1 MEGTFEFVGVRFF
14 LMPYFAPLI
23 CPRCIS
29 PSKQFT
35 PHPLSPR
42 NIVCT
47 VFPWYPN
54 QVNITIF
61 DVSETKRG
69 RRTMSLREISP
80 KKGCL
85 AALLLGLGHDKKN
98 RLLPPPFFLVTPLV
112 GVSVLRF
119 FSQHKKLIWKVRKSM
134 TSSKQVRILAQ
145 ISAGTWLFRRW
156 DAKGAPGASYLENWQ
171 VITFERNYLIKCQVG
186 TWNSK
191 PEKIYSNLSMHV
203 HLS

>member
-35 PHPLSPR
+35 PHPLSLR

-69 RRTMSLREISP
+69 RKTMSLREISP
-80 KKGCL
+80 KKDV
-85 AALLLGLGHDKKN
+85 LLLCCKGQATKQKTEAC
-98 RLLPPPFFLVTPLV
+98 LLP
-112 GVSVLRF
+112 
-119 FSQHKKLIWKVRKSM
+119 FSW
-134 TSSKQVRILAQ
+134 
-145 ISAGTWLFRRW
+145 WRRW
-156 DAKGAPGASYLENWQ
+156 WELASYVFFPAQKTHLKGTLIFKSRRAWRHQKYIAEN
-171 VITFERNYLIKCQVG
+171 ISSDKCWDM
-186 TWNSK
+186 TY
-191 PEKIYSNLSMHV
+191 PEMGC
-203 HLS
+203 

>member
-1 MEGTFEFVGVRFF
+1 MKGTFEFVGVRFF

-85 AALLLGLGHDKKN
+85 AALLLGLGHEKKKTEAC
-98 RLLPPPFFLVTPLV
+98 LLPFSWWRRWWELASYVFFSAQKTHLKGAEEQDVIKTGENISSDKCWDMHDFSGDGMLKEPPELVT
-112 GVSVLRF
+112 
-119 FSQHKKLIWKVRKSM
+119 
-134 TSSKQVRILAQ
+134 
-145 ISAGTWLFRRW
+145 
-156 DAKGAPGASYLENWQ
+156 
-171 VITFERNYLIKCQVG
+171 
-186 TWNSK
+186 
-191 PEKIYSNLSMHV
+191 EKTCR
-203 HLS
+203 